1 MLKRMTAIGTAIILV
16 GVMSYAFAQ
25 KTTELYIP
33 LGKSPG
39 LSGKY
44 TVVGTIEKVDYQNKT
59 FTISTASGRYAVTVT
74 DRTKLFL
81 DRSKV
86 KATNSHGNF
95 ADCKKGMMAE
105 VRFEKDLRANPAQWV
120 KLQIER

>member
-1 MLKRMTAIGTAIILV
+1 MVKRMIAIGTAIILV
-16 GVMSYAFAQ
+16 GVTSYAFAQ

-44 TVVGTIEKVDYQNKT
+44 TVIGKIQQVDYQNKT
-59 FTISTASGRYAVTVT
+59 FTISTSSGSYAITVT
-74 DRTKLFL
+74 ERTKIFL

-86 KATNSHGNF
+86 KGTNSYGKF
-95 ADCKKGMMAE
+95 ADCKKDMMAE
-105 VRFEKDLRANPAQWV
+105 VRFEKDSRANPAQWV